1 MLAVFPWQST
11 PFAECPV
18 SLFKKMRVVKE
29 IYRPQCKITVFQWN
43 GKYLIKLEKGL
54 LEQTFKVPE
63 LDITS
68 EDELEAILSEEFMQ
82 KADERFTEMMQSLQ
96 KALREAL

>member
-1 MLAVFPWQST
+1 
-11 PFAECPV
+11 
-18 SLFKKMRVVKE
+18 MRVVKE
-29 IYRPQCKITVFQWN
+29 IQRPECKVTIYQWN

-68 EDELEAILSEEFMQ
+68 EADLDTILSESFMH
-82 KADERFTEMMQSLQ
+82 KAELRFTEMMEALQ
-96 KALREAL
+96 KALQDVY